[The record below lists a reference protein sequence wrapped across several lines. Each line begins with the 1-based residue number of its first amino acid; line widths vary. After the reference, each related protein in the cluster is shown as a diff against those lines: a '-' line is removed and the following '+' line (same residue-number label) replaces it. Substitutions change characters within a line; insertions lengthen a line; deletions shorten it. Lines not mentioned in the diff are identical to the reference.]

1 MIKYIIRKIRIK
13 LIVRKIKKN
22 LESDKF
28 IY

>member
-1 MIKYIIRKIRIK
+1 MIKYIIRKIKIK
-13 LIVRKIKKN
+13 LIVRKIKKQ